1 MNPLAQALLNLA
13 FSIAPRQN
21 RVWLED
27 MRYEAAFID
36 NPLSWSLSALGLA
49 LRWRLAH
56 IMATPTQ
63 MAFASVAMAA
73 VAAILILPNMTNKV
87 APANSAAFP
96 TPQSPTITAESPDSS
111 SISRSAEAQ
120 DLPAEN
126 AESTTEMGFSEPLP
140 PTLPTPATAPE
151 GEVAEAVSPTLP
163 AAIPEAT
170 DDDMAE
176 TATGSV
182 TLGDTPLSEVPATA
196 AASETA
202 TLDQEQVEQNSFGL
216 VPTDTAEN
224 TATESDAESSDIE
237 AMIEEALTQEKK
249 DKASSLEVE
258 VDSLEVNV
266 SSVSLKIT
274 KEVTLEVYQGT
285 SVNDELLF
293 SGTTQTATLGYD
305 LPIFIKAS
313 DGSAIELYISEDS
326 SIRLDD
332 GEIEKIIKLAQ

>member
-21 RVWLED
+21 RVWLKD

-87 APANSAAFP
+87 APANSATFAA
-96 TPQSPTITAESPDSS
+96 PQSPTITAESPDSA
-111 SISRSAEAQ
+111 SISRSAEPSV
-120 DLPAEN
+120 PAEN
-126 AESTTEMGFSEPLP
+126 TESPAEMGFSEPLP
-140 PTLPTPATAPE
+140 PTLPTPTTTPE
-151 GEVAEAVSPTLP
+151 SEVAEAVAPTLP
-163 AAIPEAT
+163 AAVPDI
-170 DDDMAE
+170 DDMAE

-182 TLGDTPLSEVPATA
+182 ALGDTPLSEVPATT
-196 AASETA
+196 AASQTA
-202 TLDQEQVEQNSFGL
+202 TLAQEQVEQNSFGL

-249 DKASSLEVE
+249 DEVGSLR
-258 VDSLEVNV
+258 SKWIL
-266 SSVSLKIT
+266 SRSMYL
-274 KEVTLEVYQGT
+274 Q
-285 SVNDELLF
+285 
-293 SGTTQTATLGYD
+293 
-305 LPIFIKAS
+305 
-313 DGSAIELYISEDS
+313 
-326 SIRLDD
+326 
-332 GEIEKIIKLAQ
+332 